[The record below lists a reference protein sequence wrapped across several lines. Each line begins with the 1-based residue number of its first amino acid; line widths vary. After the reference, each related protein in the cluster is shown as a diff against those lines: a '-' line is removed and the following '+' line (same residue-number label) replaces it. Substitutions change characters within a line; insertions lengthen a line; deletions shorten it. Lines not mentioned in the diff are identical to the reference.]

1 MRQNIEELLLQPFAQ
16 ESLAQMGKLKSAAEY
31 TEEEVKELEP
41 LWKRVEAT
49 SVPLHVPVRGE
60 YERTWWK
67 EAVMYQIYPM
77 SFCDSNGDGI
87 GDLNGIRSK
96 LDYLKGL
103 GVDVLWLSPIYD
115 SPNDDNGYD
124 IRDYQKIHPDYGTME
139 DFDCLL
145 EEAHARGMRL
155 IMDMVLNHTSDEHA
169 WFQAALSDPSSKY
182 KDYYIWRKGKGDGV
196 PPNNWRSF
204 FSEPAWNYYPQTG
217 EWALHLFSRK
227 QMDLNW
233 ENPELREEIYGMLNW
248 WMQKGVDG
256 FRLDVINLISKFD
269 GLPDGEEA
277 GGITGMEHYVYGPR
291 LHQYLQEMNRR
302 VFSRYDSYTVGEGCG
317 LGAATQVSMTL
328 NSRKELNTTFC
339 FSHFDTPGHD
349 KYSIYRYDLN
359 YLKEY
364 LLDTQAVQDT
374 DNWLTL
380 VFDNHDNPRFLSKIT
395 RKETEREPAAK
406 LMALLEMTLCG
417 TAFLYEGQELGMCHV
432 EFRDS
437 SEFRDVEAVNYYKK
451 LLSEGKT
458 EQEAFS
464 IVAPGTRDQSRAPMQ
479 WTAGENAGF
488 TTGTPWLRLN
498 DNYTAVNAEAEE
510 KEENSVLN
518 FYRRA
523 IALRKQYKTLVYG
536 SFEPVCR
543 ERKDFFGYVRRDE
556 EGTFYV
562 ELNLS
567 CGELKRPVKKS
578 GALLLGSYGNIQE
591 TLRPYEANLYRL
603 D

>member
-1 MRQNIEELLLQPFAQ
+1 
-16 ESLAQMGKLKSAAEY
+16 
-31 TEEEVKELEP
+31 
-41 LWKRVEAT
+41 
-49 SVPLHVPVRGE
+49 
-60 YERTWWK
+60 
-67 EAVMYQIYPM
+67 
-77 SFCDSNGDGI
+77 
-87 GDLNGIRSK
+87 
-96 LDYLKGL
+96 
-103 GVDVLWLSPIYD
+103 
-115 SPNDDNGYD
+115 
-124 IRDYQKIHPDYGTME
+124 
-139 DFDCLL
+139 
-145 EEAHARGMRL
+145 
-155 IMDMVLNHTSDEHA
+155 
-169 WFQAALSDPSSKY
+169 
-182 KDYYIWRKGKGDGV
+182 
-196 PPNNWRSF
+196 
-204 FSEPAWNYYPQTG
+204 
-217 EWALHLFSRK
+217 
-227 QMDLNW
+227 
-233 ENPELREEIYGMLNW
+233 
-248 WMQKGVDG
+248 
-256 FRLDVINLISKFD
+256 
-269 GLPDGEEA
+269 
-277 GGITGMEHYVYGPR
+277 
-291 LHQYLQEMNRR
+291 
-302 VFSRYDSYTVGEGCG
+302 
-317 LGAATQVSMTL
+317 
-328 NSRKELNTTFC
+328 
-339 FSHFDTPGHD
+339 
-349 KYSIYRYDLN
+349 
-359 YLKEY
+359 
-364 LLDTQAVQDT
+364 
-374 DNWLTL
+374 
-380 VFDNHDNPRFLSKIT
+380 
-395 RKETEREPAAK
+395 
-406 LMALLEMTLCG
+406 MALLEMTLCG

-498 DNYTAVNAEAEE
+498 DNYTAINAEAEE